1 MTRTSG
7 RPVAAVGLALAILAY
22 VGCSSKTAAPP
33 TAPGPVTEGPAPPPP
48 PPLAAGEKLFT
59 NWPTPV
65 GAIVIS
71 GQQNGY
77 LDPCGC
83 TEGQKGGLGR
93 RLDFLE
99 RLRAQ
104 KWPLALVDLGSLIE
118 DPATA
123 RGGPKQTEVKF
134 TVALRALALMGYDA
148 LALSADDLKLGVF
161 EALGHV
167 LNLGE
172 KPRVVAA
179 NVAAVEGTGMDA
191 VLRPAL
197 RTTAGSVPIGVTA
210 VLDPKALAALN
221 DPAKGDLLVVTDPAQ
236 ALPGVLADL
245 EKDTRIQ
252 VLLVQGP
259 PQTAR
264 TLALAHPGFEVVVA
278 TSPFADP
285 PAEPELLNGGKTM
298 LVSVGKKGQYLG
310 VVGLFAD
317 PQRPLR
323 YQRVTL
329 NTRYKKAEPMR
340 KLIDEDF
347 PAELKA
353 LGVLENYPRHA
364 YIHGAGGSTY
374 VGAESCKGCHP
385 NTYTKWASTK
395 HAHAYDALTKDP
407 RRNREADAECVSC
420 HTTGFTYTSGFVTA
434 ELTPL
439 LKHNQCENCHG
450 PGSAHAAAPDDTEI
464 RKAMIVTVEQADK
477 SGLCLRCHDE
487 DNDPHFNFA
496 KYYGQIVHKGM
507 DTYTDPEVHRGIPP
521 KVARKAP

>member
-1 MTRTSG
+1 MMMIRTSL
-7 RPVAAVGLALAILAY
+7 RPMAAVGLALAVLAY
-22 VGCSSKTAAPP
+22 VGCSSKTSAPP
-33 TAPGPVTEGPAPPPP
+33 TAPPGPETVASTP
-48 PPLAAGEKLFT
+48 PPLAAGEKLFA
-59 NWPTPV
+59 NWPTPA
-65 GAIVIS
+65 GAIVIT

-93 RLDFLE
+93 RLDLLE

-172 KPRVVAA
+172 KPKIVVA
-179 NVAAVEGTGMDA
+179 NVAAVEGTGLES
-191 VLRPAL
+191 VLRPSL
-197 RTTAGSVPIGVTA
+197 RTAAGPFPIGVTA

-221 DPAKGDLLVVTDPAQ
+221 DPAKGDLLAVKDPAQ
-236 ALPGVLADL
+236 VLPGVLADL
-245 EKDTRIQ
+245 EKDTKIQ
-252 VLLVQGP
+252 VLLVQGSP
-259 PQTAR
+259 ETAR
-264 TLALAHPGFEVVVA
+264 ALALSHPGFDVVVA

-298 LVSVGKKGQYLG
+298 LVSVGRKGQYVG
-310 VVGLFAD
+310 VVGLFSD

-329 NTRYKKAEPMR
+329 NTRLTKAEPMR

-347 PAELKA
+347 PNELKS
-353 LGVLENYPRHA
+353 LGILENYPR
-364 YIHGAGGSTY
+364 IHGTSGATF
-374 VGAESCKGCHP
+374 VGVETCKECHP
-385 NTYTKWASTK
+385 NTSTKWLSTK
-395 HAHAYDALTKDP
+395 HAHAYDALTKP
-407 RRNREADAECVSC
+407 ARNREFDAECVSC
-420 HTTGFTYTSGFVTA
+420 HTTGFAYTSGYVSPD
-434 ELTPL
+434 LTPH

-450 PGSAHAAAPDDTEI
+450 PGSAHASEPDNSDY
-464 RKAMIVTVEQADK
+464 RKAMHLSAEQVDK
-477 SGLCLRCHDE
+477 NGLCLRCHDE
-487 DNDPHFNFA
+487 DNDPHFNFQSR
-496 KYYGQIVHKGM
+496 YGQIVHKGM
-507 DTYTDPEVHRGIPP
+507 DIYSDPKVHRGAPP
-521 KVARKAP
+521 KVARKTP